1 MVQQLSLFPVS
12 LIVCLSHRH
21 CLLHFHTLDLYFSL
35 VSESIPSLSLALSRS
50 PSLSLALL
58 FLSSSCVTLHLSL
71 SDVVSLVS
79 SCCVYLMVDLSQCD
93 GSFLSSVYERLCMSV
108 YFVSC
113 LPPGREMS
121 RLFFVLLLC
130 LILCHS
136 CMETLF
142 FDNVTSEG

>member
-1 MVQQLSLFPVS
+1 MVQQLLLFPVS

-35 VSESIPSLSLALSRS
+35 VSESIPSLSRAL
-50 PSLSLALL
+50 SLSLSPL

-130 LILCHS
+130 LIL
-136 CMETLF
+136 
-142 FDNVTSEG
+142 

>member
-35 VSESIPSLSLALSRS
+35 VSESIPSLSRAL
-50 PSLSLALL
+50 SLSLSPL

-130 LILCHS
+130 LIL
-136 CMETLF
+136 
-142 FDNVTSEG
+142 

>member
-35 VSESIPSLSLALSRS
+35 VSESIPSLSRAL
-50 PSLSLALL
+50 SLSLSLSPL

-130 LILCHS
+130 LIL
-136 CMETLF
+136 
-142 FDNVTSEG
+142 

>member
-35 VSESIPSLSLALSRS
+35 VSESIPSVSLSL
-50 PSLSLALL
+50 SLSLATL
-58 FLSSSCVTLHLSL
+58 FLSSSCVTFHLSL
-71 SDVVSLVS
+71 SDVVSPVS

>member
-35 VSESIPSLSLALSRS
+35 VSESIPSLSRAL
-50 PSLSLALL
+50 SLSLSPL

-130 LILCHS
+130 LILWHS
-136 CMETLF
+136 CMETLL

>member
-1 MVQQLSLFPVS
+1 MVQQLLLFPVS

-35 VSESIPSLSLALSRS
+35 VSESIPSLSRAL
-50 PSLSLALL
+50 SLSLSPL

-130 LILCHS
+130 LILWHS
-136 CMETLF
+136 CMETLL